1 MQIQIGGN
9 VEEKSRGITI
19 NATRVDMK
27 RKIALYAYR
36 LSCHQDYIKNM
47 ILGATQMDGVILV
60 VL

>member
-1 MQIQIGGN
+1 M
-9 VEEKSRGITI
+9 EEKSRGITI